1 MHHDAQASWWNDDG
15 WNDLVGELAARE
27 AFVTER
33 GLSRGAKKDRVYGG
47 IYPQYVGVWIKDAQI
62 KDAF

>member
-1 MHHDAQASWWNDDG
+1 MMRMRRHHDGMMMAGMIWWAS
-15 WNDLVGELAARE
+15 RE

-47 IYPQYVGVWIKDAQI
+47 IYPQYVGV
-62 KDAF
+62 